1 MKSEVSQLVDLS
13 PSVYDIAA
21 VSLVPGPQQAL
32 CVDWLLTHT
41 TTPHTWGAPPH
52 RSWFDAYIST
62 YAAAVALRNAGRH
75 QIADR
80 AYGSLP
86 GMVPATPS
94 PGPETLTFGGLV
106 DVLDR
111 ISTARDWTAP
121 AHPAPVRAVIDREGA
136 KWERMRTWPEFYNP
150 SLSIAGYCAERVYG
164 DPAVDLARFLEVF
177 QASNGSIAN
186 SPGASAV
193 FLLES
198 ERRDRPLDSRR
209 LAQLRE
215 YLHSRVPSDT
225 AYLDQVPHFVTAWT
239 VMFHHE
245 LGTPQD
251 PPCTPR
257 ALDELSRDLH
267 HPSGLLCTVGCGTTI
282 PGDTDSTACGAIAA
296 RITGRP
302 APKAATLDF
311 MIEPGSDA
319 YRTFLFEH
327 DPSLTT
333 NIHMAALLDLEQD
346 QGRLLRVL
354 RWLQSQN
361 AQQRARACKWH
372 LSPAYALGEM
382 ARVMSRIDH
391 PLARSLSADASAQI
405 ARTQN
410 GDGGWGVGGST
421 AEETAYSAIGLAAAV
436 EQGLAGAHWER
447 TLRRAHTFLSTHE
460 PQLRPLWLGKTLY
473 CVQPLVHLI
482 HTVAIRRIDT
492 MYTQE

>member
-1 MKSEVSQLVDLS
+1 
-13 PSVYDIAA
+13 
-21 VSLVPGPQQAL
+21 
-32 CVDWLLTHT
+32 
-41 TTPHTWGAPPH
+41 
-52 RSWFDAYIST
+52 
-62 YAAAVALRNAGRH
+62 
-75 QIADR
+75 
-80 AYGSLP
+80 
-86 GMVPATPS
+86 
-94 PGPETLTFGGLV
+94 
-106 DVLDR
+106 
-111 ISTARDWTAP
+111 
-121 AHPAPVRAVIDREGA
+121 
-136 KWERMRTWPEFYNP
+136 
-150 SLSIAGYCAERVYG
+150 
-164 DPAVDLARFLEVF
+164 
-177 QASNGSIAN
+177 
-186 SPGASAV
+186 
-193 FLLES
+193 
-198 ERRDRPLDSRR
+198 
-209 LAQLRE
+209 
-215 YLHSRVPSDT
+215 
-225 AYLDQVPHFVTAWT
+225 
-239 VMFHHE
+239 
-245 LGTPQD
+245 QD

-267 HPSGLLCTVGCGTTI
+267 HPSGLLCTVGSGTTI

-346 QGRLLRVL
+346 HGRLLRVL
-354 RWLQSQN
+354 RWLQSQT

-410 GDGGWGVGGST
+410 GDGGWGVAGST

-447 TLRRAHTFLSTHE
+447 TLRRAHTFLSKHE
-460 PQLRPLWLGKTLY
+460 PQLTPLWLGKTLY

-482 HTVAIRRIDT
+482 HTVAIRRIET